1 MSTLSY
7 KKQPGPGGR
16 FDRGDRVKIPRYL
29 LGGAMVVLACTPLV
43 GCGTNESVDPAKNP
57 TPPPVHFGQIL
68 SGSEST
74 SAGNAPIV
82 GVNSFLWRATL
93 DTVSFMPLA
102 SADPFGGVVIT
113 DWYATPE
120 SPSERFKI
128 TVYVLDNRLRADAVK
143 VALFRQVRAT
153 TGEWIDAPADPAT
166 ATKLENTILTRARA
180 LRVAAHG

>member
-1 MSTLSY
+1 MKILSH
-7 KKQPGPGGR
+7 
-16 FDRGDRVKIPRYL
+16 L
-29 LGGAMVVLACTPLV
+29 LGGVTAVLACMPLV

-57 TPPPVHFGQIL
+57 TPEPIHFGQVL

-82 GVNSFLWRATL
+82 GVNSFLWRAAL

-120 SPSERFKI
+120 SPSERFKV
-128 TVYVLDNRLRADAVK
+128 TVYVLDNRLRGDAVK

-153 TGEWIDAPADPAT
+153 TGEWVDAPADPAT
-166 ATKLENTILTRARA
+166 ATKLENTILTRARD

>member
-1 MSTLSY
+1 VIISRSTLGSAL
-7 KKQPGPGGR
+7 
-16 FDRGDRVKIPRYL
+16 VAALTCAL
-29 LGGAMVVLACTPLV
+29 LA

-57 TPPPVHFGQIL
+57 TPAPVHLGKIL

-82 GVNSFLWRATL
+82 GVNSFLWRAAL

-143 VALFRQVRAT
+143 VAVFRQVRST
-153 TGEWIDAPADPAT
+153 TGEWIGAPADPT
-166 ATKLENTILTRARA
+166 MATKLENTILTRARA

>member
-1 MSTLSY
+1 MRSVTIGLAALS
-7 KKQPGPGGR
+7 
-16 FDRGDRVKIPRYL
+16 
-29 LGGAMVVLACTPLV
+29 LV
-43 GCGTNESVDPAKNP
+43 GLSACGHRRGPQVVDDGTSRHGIFGFLKGAPAQGGP
-57 TPPPVHFGQIL
+57 AEI
-68 SGSEST
+68 
-74 SAGNAPIV
+74 
-82 GVNSFLWRATL
+82 GVNGYLWRAAL

-143 VALFRQVRAT
+143 VAVFRQVRAT
-153 TGEWIDAPADPAT
+153 TGEWVDAPADPAT
-166 ATKLENTILTRARA
+166 ATKLENTILTRARD